1 MYVIELG
8 LHDITRTRRPIAAGT
23 QAGDALCAQRID
35 ITARAASSRAL
46 RQSPSHHTA
55 ARQHTR
61 MATMAKVLGLLIF
74 ALRPPSSPPP
84 PPREYS
90 HLANALRSN
99 RPERRQAHLHAIDA
113 SPFSRLEQLDANRTP
128 SPYQEANGL
137 VLDRLKVES
146 VVEMIITTSP
156 NLSWYMLGD
165 RTVSR
170 LMWRSG
176 TATVHQPFRRRRRVA
191 AVSSLP
197 SRSVTSAI
205 LQSADVV
212 HETPIFADFSS
223 TGATSVKSYFAR
235 PSFSE
240 QM

>member
-1 MYVIELG
+1 MQQPSPRSIALSFNHQNIV
-8 LHDITRTRRPIAAGT
+8 RRGRVP
-23 QAGDALCAQRID
+23 L
-35 ITARAASSRAL
+35 RAC
-46 RQSPSHHTA
+46 
-55 ARQHTR
+55 
-61 MATMAKVLGLLIF
+61 
-74 ALRPPSSPPP
+74 
-84 PPREYS
+84 
-90 HLANALRSN
+90 

-176 TATVHQPFRRRRRVA
+176 TATVHQPFRRRHRVA

-197 SRSVTSAI
+197 SRSVTSTI

-212 HETPIFADFSS
+212 HGTPIFADFSS
-223 TGATSVKSYFAR
+223 TGATSLLFLSGSVFGAGSKIMFGDFGADVDESWER
-235 PSFSE
+235 GDRQP
-240 QM
+240 Q

>member
-1 MYVIELG
+1 MQQPSPRSIALSFNHQNIV
-8 LHDITRTRRPIAAGT
+8 RRGRVP
-23 QAGDALCAQRID
+23 L
-35 ITARAASSRAL
+35 RAC
-46 RQSPSHHTA
+46 
-55 ARQHTR
+55 
-61 MATMAKVLGLLIF
+61 
-74 ALRPPSSPPP
+74 
-84 PPREYS
+84 
-90 HLANALRSN
+90 

-197 SRSVTSAI
+197 SRSVSSAV
-205 LQSADVV
+205 LQSEDVV
-212 HETPIFADFSS
+212 HDLDLRTNLRAHKNVSL
-223 TGATSVKSYFAR
+223 V
-235 PSFSE
+235 PSMFLP
-240 QM
+240 

>member
-1 MYVIELG
+1 MCVNHLIV
-8 LHDITRTRRPIAAGT
+8 RRGRVP
-23 QAGDALCAQRID
+23 L
-35 ITARAASSRAL
+35 RAC
-46 RQSPSHHTA
+46 
-55 ARQHTR
+55 
-61 MATMAKVLGLLIF
+61 
-74 ALRPPSSPPP
+74 
-84 PPREYS
+84 
-90 HLANALRSN
+90 

-113 SPFSRLEQLDANRTP
+113 SPFSRPEQLDANRTP
-128 SPYQEANGL
+128 SQYREANGL
-137 VLDRLKVES
+137 VLKRLEVES
-146 VVEMIITTSP
+146 VVEIIITTSP
-156 NLSWYMLGD
+156 NLSWYMLED
-165 RTVSR
+165 QTMSRT
-170 LMWRSG
+170 WRRG
-176 TATVHQPFRRRRRVA
+176 TATIHQPFRRRRRVA